1 MKLQDL
7 YADPGHLMR
16 RAYQISVAIFLEEF
30 SDYDLRPL
38 ELAVLYGIEALPNT
52 DQISLSRAVAIDR
65 SSIARVVDKLVSRGL
80 VARKVSEEDRR
91 VNHLSLTAEG
101 ARIVKEV
108 QPIVDGVNERLVE
121 PLTAQER
128 RQFMHCLGKICE
140 INNKKS
146 RAPLYAVEANS

>member
-30 SDYDLRPL
+30 RDYDLRL
-38 ELAVLYGIEALPNT
+38 VELAVLYGIEALPNT

-65 SSIARVVDKLVSRGL
+65 SSIARIVDKLVSRGL

-91 VNHLSLTAEG
+91 VNHLSLTAKG

-121 PLTAQER
+121 PLNAQER
-128 RQFMHCLGKICE
+128 RQFMHCLSKICE
-140 INNKKS
+140 INNESS
-146 RAPLYAVEANS
+146 RAPLYAVEAGS